1 MASIADALIATVFA
15 PACVSCARVLDAPT
29 QSPVCDT
36 CWGRIGRFATPA
48 CDLGPLSCDSLAR
61 ARGRPVR
68 GCAARRHPRA
78 EVPGPSDAGDSTG
91 PLLREA
97 AGDLLDD
104 ADAVV
109 PVPLHPWR
117 QWRRGYN
124 QAELLAATLGRPVW
138 QVLRRRRAT
147 PPQTALD
154 RHARQDNV
162 RHAFALGGWMP
173 GAADRARRRVEG
185 RTLVLVDDV
194 LTTGATLDACARVLR
209 RRGRAG
215 SARGDGGASLSGF
228 GRVRS
233 ALGGPRDGRQD
244 GKQHEWNQ
252 HASRLTVDEMS
263 RNGAQHDQRQQASVA
278 GVTGA

>member
-15 PACVSCARVLDAPT
+15 PTCVSCALVLDAPT

-48 CDLGPLSCDSLAR
+48 CDLGPLGASLSHVR
-61 ARGRPVR
+61 AVGPFEDVLRDVIHGLKFQGRR
-68 GCAARRHPRA
+68 TLATRL
-78 EVPGPSDAGDSTG
+78 G
-91 PLLREA
+91 PLLHQA

-124 QAELLAATLGRPVW
+124 QADLLAATLGRPVW
-138 QVLRRRRAT
+138 QVLHRRRAT

-154 RHARQDNV
+154 RHARQNNV
-162 RHAFALGGWMP
+162 RRAFAPGGWMP
-173 GAADRARRRVEG
+173 GAGRRARRRIDG

-194 LTTGATLDACARVLR
+194 LTTGATLDACARVLIE
-209 RRGRAG
+209 
-215 SARGDGGASLSGF
+215 GGA
-228 GRVRS
+228 REVR
-233 ALGGPRDGRQD
+233 AV
-244 GKQHEWNQ
+244 
-252 HASRLTVDEMS
+252 TVA
-263 RNGAQHDQRQQASVA
+263 RA
-278 GVTGA
+278 

>member
-29 QSPVCDT
+29 RSPVCDT
-36 CWGRIGRFATPA
+36 CWARIGRFPMPGSN
-48 CDLGPLSCDSLAR
+48 LGPFSSALSQVRAIGPFDDVLRDVVHGLKFQGRRTLATR
-61 ARGRPVR
+61 L
-68 GCAARRHPRA
+68 
-78 EVPGPSDAGDSTG
+78 G

-97 AGDLLDD
+97 AGDLLDA

-124 QAELLAATLGRPVW
+124 QSDLLAATLGCPVW
-138 QVLRRRRAT
+138 HVLRRRRAT

-173 GAADRARRRVEG
+173 GGASRARRRIVG
-185 RTLVLVDDV
+185 CTLVLVDDV
-194 LTTGATLDACARVLR
+194 LTTGATLEACARVLIE
-209 RRGRAG
+209 GG
-215 SARGDGGASLSGF
+215 ARG
-228 GRVRS
+228 VR
-233 ALGGPRDGRQD
+233 AV
-244 GKQHEWNQ
+244 
-252 HASRLTVDEMS
+252 TVA
-263 RNGAQHDQRQQASVA
+263 RA
-278 GVTGA
+278 

>member
-1 MASIADALIATVFA
+1 MRAVGPFEDVLRDVVHGLKFQGRRTLAT
-15 PACVSCARVLDAPT
+15 RL
-29 QSPVCDT
+29 
-36 CWGRIGRFATPA
+36 
-48 CDLGPLSCDSLAR
+48 
-61 ARGRPVR
+61 
-68 GCAARRHPRA
+68 
-78 EVPGPSDAGDSTG
+78 G

-124 QAELLAATLGRPVW
+124 QADLLAATLGRPVW

-154 RHARQDNV
+154 RHARQANV

-173 GAADRARRRVEG
+173 GAADRARRQIDG

-209 RRGRAG
+209 RRGRA
-215 SARGDGGASLSGF
+215 SKCAHAVARA
-228 GRVRS
+228 
-233 ALGGPRDGRQD
+233 
-244 GKQHEWNQ
+244 
-252 HASRLTVDEMS
+252 
-263 RNGAQHDQRQQASVA
+263 
-278 GVTGA
+278 